1 MGKSR
6 TWLLISNY
14 RDWTNMRNKLVY
26 ELAKYVGMPYTP
38 DSVYVSLYINH
49 QYRGLYLLT
58 EKLQVADNRIE
69 LDDLQKAT
77 QAVNS
82 KPLESYSMTA
92 QSNSAAAGKG
102 RWYNIPNNPSDIS
115 GTYLFKIDQTNRYT
129 KYKDEPSYST
139 TRKVSIYFR

>member
-1 MGKSR
+1 MGKSK

-14 RDWTNMRNKLVY
+14 KDWTNMRNKLVY

-38 DSVYVSLYINH
+38 DSVYVSLYVNH
-49 QYRGLYLLT
+49 QYRGLYLLI

-82 KPLESYSMTA
+82 EPLGSYSMTS
-92 QSNSAAAGKG
+92 QSTYATPGKG
-102 RWYNIPNNPSDIS
+102 RWYNIPNNP
-115 GTYLFKIDQTNRYT
+115 
-129 KYKDEPSYST
+129 
-139 TRKVSIYFR
+139 